1 MKYGSAFR
9 LARKNMNRKSIIICL
24 SVTAVFIVLITI
36 ALSILY
42 SGQGKERASSLY
54 DSREY
59 GLMSAVPADAVYVL
73 KTADFSDCLDILSPE
88 SSVLGML
95 IGTKTRESA
104 FMSFIDSLSATPDII
119 PDVTAVIS
127 GHHIGT
133 ITPLLIMDAGR
144 AGDAPN
150 GKIEAV
156 SEIAAQKGLFT
167 AYVDVSE
174 STRNSSYLKKRSVL
188 MVSPSDILIQSS
200 ERHLKRGISII
211 DSEGVTE
218 AVESVSSK
226 NILVFPSAGFKKTVT
241 ENMDRRFRSKAE
253 FLAGFSDCVA
263 FDIISC
269 TDGEL
274 SLCGSP
280 ASGENPQYFTNVYNE
295 VRSSSSKVSDMIP
308 SYTVFAASL
317 PMDDVAAYNSAYMK
331 FAGTRSLFRK
341 LEEER
346 KQLLRKTGT
355 DPVSWA
361 KGIDI
366 EEVAVSAFNVGR
378 SLEKILLIRVGHE
391 DRQLIFKDMDKDA
404 VKSYD
409 GGILSYPYEGFTS
422 VLFGELFSL
431 RDERNFIFRD
441 GWIIVGSRAALE
453 EYVSGRAEE
462 YTLSEYISDA
472 GLKNGLAGKD
482 TYFAAYYSV
491 SEFPRM
497 ADSLFSDSFSAALQ
511 QSLDGISY
519 EPVFLSVCDGK
530 TGLNVLVD
538 MDREVVLKSKAPEFE
553 RDTTVVIPSG
563 PFRVKNSGTGRM
575 NLFYQQKNMYLCLQ
589 EENGKGIWGVPFKT
603 PICGC
608 AQTVDYFANG
618 KLQILFASGSKLY
631 LIDRLGRF
639 VNPFPVDLGKEIL
652 IGPDVYDFAGK
663 RKYNVMILHKDNTVE
678 MYNLQ
683 GRKPD
688 GWKGIAPSETI
699 TSMPER
705 IDFGSDTYWIVR
717 TSIQTLIYD
726 FYGGEPLTK
735 FEGDRMIRSDSKV
748 VSAGDHTVEVTC
760 YDGRQHRIKL

>member
-1 MKYGSAFR
+1 
-9 LARKNMNRKSIIICL
+9 MNRKSIIICL

-42 SGQGKERASSLY
+42 SGQGEERASSLY

-73 KTADFSDCLDILSPE
+73 KASDFSDCLDILSPE

-133 ITPLLIMDAGR
+133 ITPLLLMDAGR

-156 SEIAAQKGLFT
+156 SEIAKQKGLFT
-167 AYVDVSE
+167 AYVNVSE

-211 DSEGVTE
+211 DSEGVSD
-218 AVESVSSK
+218 AVGAVSSK

-241 ENMDRRFRSKAE
+241 ENMDRRFRSQAE

-263 FDIISC
+263 FDILSC

-280 ASGENPQYFTNVYNE
+280 ASGENPQYFANVYNE

-308 SYTVFAASL
+308 SYTVFAAAL

-378 SLEKILLIRVGHE
+378 SLEKVLLIRVGHE
-391 DRQLIFKDMDKDA
+391 DRQLIFKGMDQDA

-409 GGILSYPYEGFTS
+409 GGILSYP
-422 VLFGELFSL
+422 
-431 RDERNFIFRD
+431 
-441 GWIIVGSRAALE
+441 SRAALE

-491 SEFPRM
+491 SEFPQM